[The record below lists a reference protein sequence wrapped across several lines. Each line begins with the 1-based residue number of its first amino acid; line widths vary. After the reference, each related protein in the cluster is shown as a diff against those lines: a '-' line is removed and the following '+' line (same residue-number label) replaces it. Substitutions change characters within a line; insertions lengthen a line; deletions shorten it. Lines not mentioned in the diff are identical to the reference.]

1 MTIHEG
7 KLVILAA
14 FCELAWADGK
24 VTQAQADY
32 IADLADELDIRM
44 GSWVPALIMG
54 LSRPPSVQVN
64 NLTDIPIDDVEK
76 FQLVERFVA
85 LGLLGDDLST
95 EQATV
100 LARLAMQLGIRS
112 GELEEMRRRLC

>member
-1 MTIHEG
+1 MTIDEG
-7 KLVILAA
+7 KLLILAA

-32 IADLADELDIRM
+32 IADLADNMDIRL
-44 GSWVPALIMG
+44 GSWVPTLITG
-54 LSRPPSVQVN
+54 LSRPPRTQVN
-64 NLTDIPIDDVEK
+64 NLADIPIDDVER

-85 LGLLGDDLST
+85 LGLLGDGLSAD
-95 EQATV
+95 QATV
-100 LARLAMQLGIRS
+100 LARLALQLGIKS

>member
-1 MTIHEG
+1 MTIDEG
-7 KLVILAA
+7 KLLILSAL
-14 FCELAWADGK
+14 CELAWADGR
-24 VTQAQADY
+24 VTQAQADF
-32 IADLADELDIRM
+32 ISDLADQMGMRL

-54 LSRPPSVQVN
+54 LSRPPERQIQ
-64 NLTDIPIDDVEK
+64 NLDEIPIDDVER

-85 LGLLGDDLST
+85 LCLLGDELSA

-100 LARLAMQLGIRS
+100 LARLALQMGIKS